1 MKTYTFERFGGLL
14 KVEPLSCIENDLLI
28 PDTCV
33 LESVSP
39 FMGYYSE
46 KGGQKPSYLYLML
59 EGSYTFWDVSPIIEK
74 VKKKADFSFDAV
86 FGEVSFQDHSSCY
99 ALRIRDLA
107 LYNQIADLQKL
118 FQQEGATFRKK
129 SRKIDSM
136 PGFIRLEKFF
146 YFDPWGE
153 QMFIDKQQK
162 HHGYFVIEHAL
173 DWETFRE
180 LTHEVKFDTH
190 LLFFDAALAYYQ
202 QDGRITHLIRI
213 YKEQLTKQAL
223 VDIKQ
228 GYLKLIKKYT
238 A

>member
-213 YKEQLTKQAL
+213 YKEQLTKHAL